1 MRSHDAQE
9 ESMAEPLT
17 RVNFFD
23 GMLLTGEDL
32 RVEQDYLRRKQQLHN
47 QIHGYGVVEGLDVTV
62 DSKNHM
68 VHVAPGWAIDRQ
80 GREVVLVEPW
90 CSEEVACRHCDVVI
104 SWAEVAAGPVPARP
118 DDGLIHT
125 RWVEQ
130 PELSLVAPG
139 EAGDDALVLA
149 RVKRGRLGKLL
160 LDQSVRRPLGRD

>member
-9 ESMAEPLT
+9 ESMADPLT

-47 QIHGYGVVEGLDVTV
+47 QLHGHGVVEGLDVSV
-62 DSKNHM
+62 DRKDHRI
-68 VHVAPGWAIDRQ
+68 HVAPGWAIDRQ

-90 CSEEVACRHCDVVI
+90 RSDEVTCRNCDVVI
-104 SWAEVAAGPVPARP
+104 TWAEVAAGPVPARP

-139 EAGDDALVLA
+139 EAAEEGLVLA
-149 RVKRGRLGKLL
+149 RVKRGRLGKLT
-160 LDQSVRRPLGRD
+160 LDESVRQRLRR